1 MNQKVEIKNFK
12 CFTKATKISLGKIT
26 GLVGMNSVGKSSAIQ
41 TLLMARQIY
50 DNAYLYRDTKIQEYH
65 IDLNG
70 TYGLQLGE
78 AQTLNSSVEGE
89 DVAVKID
96 DYLFVFGSSQE
107 NPLQFSVK
115 CSYSLQELMKA
126 KGIFAEN
133 FYYLNAERLGPRTYQ
148 SIHMKETMGCGI
160 HGENTFHFIKQ
171 YETKKIEPER
181 YFPLDELKKVPTV
194 NKQIEYWMD
203 YVIPGIELNVS
214 EMTNLGISH
223 LSIRQQVFDTGFM
236 TPYNFGF
243 GISYVLPVIVTG
255 LLAEKESMFLVENPE
270 AHLHPGGQSRIGF
283 FLACMALAG
292 VQIVVET
299 HSEHV
304 INGIRIAAIKYGLEP
319 EDISINF
326 FSADSL
332 SGEHRVRRLEL
343 DEKMDIMEWPDGFLD
358 QEEKDLRTL
367 RKLRKNK

>member
-12 CFTKATKISLGKIT
+12 CFTKTTKIPLGKIT
-26 GLVGMNSVGKSSAIQ
+26 GLVGMNSVGKSSVIQ
-41 TLLMARQIY
+41 MLLMVRQIY
-50 DNAYLYRDTKIQEYH
+50 DNAYLYRDTKIQEFN

-78 AQTLNSSVEGE
+78 AQTVNSSVEGE
-89 DVAVKID
+89 DITVNID
-96 DYLFVFGSSQE
+96 AYRFVFQSSSK
-107 NPLQFSVK
+107 NLLQFTVK
-115 CSYSLQELMKA
+115 CSYSLQELINSR
-126 KGIFAEN
+126 GIFAEN

-148 SIHMKETMGCGI
+148 NICMKENMGCGI

-171 YETKKIEPER
+171 YENEKIESER
-181 YFPLDELKKVPTV
+181 YFPLDEKKKVPTV

-223 LSIRQQVFDTGFM
+223 LSIRQQMFDTGFM

-243 GISYVLPVIVTG
+243 GISYVLPIIATG
-255 LLAEKESMFLVENPE
+255 LLAEKDSMFLVENPE

-304 INGIRIAAIKYGLEP
+304 INGIRIAAMKYGLEP
-319 EDISINF
+319 EGISINF
-326 FSADSL
+326 FTADPL
-332 SGEHRVRRLEL
+332 LGEHQVSRLEL

-358 QEEKDLRTL
+358 QEEKDLRIL
-367 RKLRKNK
+367 RKLRKNR